1 MRNAKRAA
9 MAAIVALLG
18 ACSKEPPLPVV
29 ADADAVTKCAFVGRT
44 VGDARAGTDEQDADR
59 AVRELQARKRALALG
74 GTHVVWDT
82 SGNFK
87 GDAIAAKVYRCQP

>member
-1 MRNAKRAA
+1 MRKAKWGA
-9 MAAIVALLG
+9 MAVVVALG

-29 ADADAVTKCAFVGRT
+29 ADASAVTTCAFVGRT
-44 VGDARAGTDEQDADR
+44 VGDARTSPDSPPVDR
-59 AVRELQARKRALALG
+59 AARELQARKRALALG

-87 GDAIAAKVYRCQP
+87 GDAVAAKVYRCHP